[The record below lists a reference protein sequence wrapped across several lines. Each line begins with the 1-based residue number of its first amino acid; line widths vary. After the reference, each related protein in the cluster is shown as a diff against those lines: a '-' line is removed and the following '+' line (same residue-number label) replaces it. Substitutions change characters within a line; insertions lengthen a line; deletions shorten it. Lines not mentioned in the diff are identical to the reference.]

1 MPRTAHHHP
10 NWGGARPG
18 AGRKPKPPVLFE
30 IAAQDDPMQFLLAAM
45 NRPDLELS
53 LRVDAAK
60 ALMPYMHARFDP
72 AGKKAT
78 RHESA
83 AVKRYPAAVP
93 PRLAG
98 TDRSK

>member
-1 MPRTAHHHP
+1 MPRQARHHP

-18 AGRKPKPPVLFE
+18 AGRKPNPPVLIE
-30 IAAQDDPMQFLLAAM
+30 IEAHHDPKQFLLAIV

-60 ALMPYMHARFDP
+60 ALMPFMHA
-72 AGKKAT
+72 KKDT
-78 RHESA
+78 RQVSA
-83 AVKRYPAAVP
+83 AVKRYHAAVP

-98 TDRSK
+98 TDPQS